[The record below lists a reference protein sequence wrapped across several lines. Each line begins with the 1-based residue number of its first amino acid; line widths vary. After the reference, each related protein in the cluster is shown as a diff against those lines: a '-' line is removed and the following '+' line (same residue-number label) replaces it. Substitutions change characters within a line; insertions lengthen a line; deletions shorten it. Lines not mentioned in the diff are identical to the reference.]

1 MTRPEDGLSSTAHA
15 ASGVRLG
22 VSRQKKPGVAR
33 LKKRADF
40 VAAAK
45 GRRQHQRNF
54 VLQARER
61 TESPEPECGPASSPR
76 IDLPRVGF
84 TVTKK
89 VGNAVVRNRI
99 RRRFREA
106 VRLSE
111 ESLFRPG
118 CDYVLAAR
126 REALA
131 ASFDDLRGELARA
144 LKKIHQ
150 SGPRRPPAVPA
161 ADRKQDL

>member
-1 MTRPEDGLSSTAHA
+1 MTRQQDGPNLSAHA
-15 ASGVRLG
+15 SPGVRIG
-22 VSRQKKPGVAR
+22 VLR

-61 TESPEPECGPASSPR
+61 DPAVE
-76 IDLPRVGF
+76 DDMARVGF

-99 RRRFREA
+99 RRRLREA
-106 VRLSE
+106 VRLAETS
-111 ESLFRPG
+111 SFAPG
-118 CDYVLAAR
+118 YDYVVAAR

-131 ASFDDLRGELARA
+131 AAFDDLRSELSRA
-144 LKKIHQ
+144 LKKINRA
-150 SGPRRPPAVPA
+150 GDVRPSNLPAGG
-161 ADRKQDL
+161 RKQDK